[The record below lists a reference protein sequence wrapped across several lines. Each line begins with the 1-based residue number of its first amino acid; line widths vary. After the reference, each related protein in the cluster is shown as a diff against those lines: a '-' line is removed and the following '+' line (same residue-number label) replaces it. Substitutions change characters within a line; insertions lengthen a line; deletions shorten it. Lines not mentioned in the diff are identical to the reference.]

1 MPASDDKHALI
12 ISPNQ
17 TPVEKR
23 MHPVVAR
30 FRSGLRE
37 QDQRVLDELYGEA
50 EENIKSVLRSVDFVT
65 DLEKI
70 LFALLLQLLKRIYL
84 KEEENKKGGF

>member
-1 MPASDDKHALI
+1 MKDRTDASAI
-12 ISPNQ
+12 VTSPGKV
-17 TPVEKR
+17 PIEKR
-23 MHPVVAR
+23 MHPVIAR

-50 EENIKSVLRSVDFVT
+50 EENINTVLKSVDFVS

-70 LFALLLQLLKRIYL
+70 LFALLLQLLKRVYL
-84 KEEENKKGGF
+84 KEEENNGGLF